1 MKEPL
6 TPAQMR
12 KIWAMAKQ
20 FDLDEDLLRTVV
32 KRLTNQ
38 ERISQLTKQQARK
51 VIEELEQRANGRPGM
66 ASQKQI
72 WKIRQLEKDLGWDQ
86 NPARL
91 RAFLKKYYR
100 VDRPEWLT
108 GRAAWRAIESL
119 KKIKERGTDAGAAGQ
134 GHN

>member
-1 MKEPL
+1 
-6 TPAQMR
+6 
-12 KIWAMAKQ
+12 MAKQ
-20 FDLDEDLLRTVV
+20 FNLDEDLLRTVV

-66 ASQKQI
+66 ASNRQVF
-72 WKIRQLEKDLGWDQ
+72 KIRELEQQLGWAE
-86 NPARL
+86 NPKRL

-119 KKIKERGTDAGAAGQ
+119 KKMLERGADGTAGQ
-134 GHN
+134 AQ